1 MIRRPPRSTLFPYT
15 TLFRSLRDHERP
27 RVFLQHE
34 LESLTRR
41 ARIALIEVV
50 GRDPELLLGEPA
62 AADVDLR
69 EAVGGVSTR
78 RVLLDEFSELVQGLL
93 RQPLVL
99 LHGLQLVVVAHGEP
113 ELDEIGDLV
122 LGKEGQKPFELA
134 HRLVELTLTVE
145 RLADEEAGP
154 RRVRRVRVPLDDP
167 PEILP
172 RLVVPSVVQ
181 LGL

>member
-1 MIRRPPRSTLFPYT
+1 LTQKALDQ
-15 TLFRSLRDHERP
+15 FRKLVKEYPASRYATDGLAKIDICRGR
-27 RVFLQHE
+27 L
-34 LESLTRR
+34 
-41 ARIALIEVV
+41 ALIEVV

-122 LGKEGQKPFELA
+122 MGKEGQKPFELA
-134 HRLVELTLTVE
+134 HRLVEL
-145 RLADEEAGP
+145 
-154 RRVRRVRVPLDDP
+154 
-167 PEILP
+167 
-172 RLVVPSVVQ
+172 
-181 LGL
+181 